1 MRLLILSFFAALL
14 GYSLL
19 FDSQEVKQ
27 TGDLQKPSASSVLF
41 APNDMDS
48 ITYSSMN
55 WLSVMPN
62 FPVPCTKE
70 QVFVSLK

>member
-19 FDSQEVKQ
+19 FDRQEVKQ
-27 TGDLQKPSASSVLF
+27 TGDLQEPSASSVLF
-41 APNDMDS
+41 APNNMDS

-62 FPVPCTKE
+62 FPVSCTKK
-70 QVFVSLK
+70 QVFVFLK

>member
-19 FDSQEVKQ
+19 FDRQEGKL

-48 ITYSSMN
+48 VTYSSMN

-62 FPVPCTKE
+62 FPVLSTKK
-70 QVFVSLK
+70 QVFVFLK